1 LKPGNKNCREEWDA
15 HVYACKIITSQ
26 LNVKGN
32 WRGFFLLGL
41 HKGKW
46 KGRWIGD
53 VISVSQKIISEE
65 DRFIGFWKAQILE
78 SVACFFSV

>member
-1 LKPGNKNCREEWDA
+1 MQRRVRCTCLCMQDYNFSIEW
-15 HVYACKIITSQ
+15 
-26 LNVKGN
+26 N

-65 DRFIGFWKAQILE
+65 DRFIGFGKAQILE